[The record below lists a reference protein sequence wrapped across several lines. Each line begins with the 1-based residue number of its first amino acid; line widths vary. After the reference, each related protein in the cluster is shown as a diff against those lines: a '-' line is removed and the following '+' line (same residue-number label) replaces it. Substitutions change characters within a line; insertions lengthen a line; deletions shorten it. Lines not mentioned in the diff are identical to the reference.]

1 MGLDSKRWGI
11 NIRVY
16 TRTRYT
22 TRYMLDDNPYPCFI
36 SVARNPR
43 ESILLS
49 AATTHYFFFL
59 PPLTLS
65 TIDRPIFFPSRVP
78 LSNDASRS
86 SCFRFEIDIPEINSF
101 VERCRF
107 LEQGFFRSNSFRGTC
122 CSVFVS
128 SLMLDSDLYMYMY
141 ICVYVYICTYK
152 YIYIRYCFRLEA
164 NLG

>member
-107 LEQGFFRSNSFRGTC
+107 LEQGFFDRTC

-128 SLMLDSDLYMYMY
+128 LLMLDSDLSSR
-141 ICVYVYICTYK
+141 VYVYICTYK
-152 YIYIRYCFRLEA
+152 YIYIYGIAFASKRI
-164 NLG
+164 